1 MALATPLEPKGRL
14 APIGMFPPAR
24 GSERYSDMSG
34 AELSLPT
41 DPLPEIAPVA
51 PDWTGYLTTRTGFE
65 FFTQPAVAADQ
76 TELAHFFEKVTP
88 EDLRFRFLS
97 SSPRVGPDELEAL
110 ASYDHRTTE
119 NFLAYDRDRTTIFAS
134 AMLAADATLES
145 AEVAMVILPEYKNR
159 GASWTMLELVTRVAQ
174 ARGIK
179 TLESL
184 ERRDHHAAIE
194 LEREMGFEAVECP
207 GDAALVIV
215 RAQLGK
221 GLPKAA

>member
-1 MALATPLEPKGRL
+1 
-14 APIGMFPPAR
+14 
-24 GSERYSDMSG
+24 MSG
-34 AELSLPT
+34 AEFSLPT

-51 PDWTGYLTTRTGFE
+51 PDWAGYLTTRTGFQ

-76 TELAHFFEKVTP
+76 AELARFFEKVTP

-97 SSPRVGPDELEAL
+97 SIPRIGAEQIEPMVN
-110 ASYDHRTTE
+110 YDHRTTE

-134 AMLAADATLES
+134 AMLAADPKLER

-159 GASWTMLELVTRVAQ
+159 GASWTMLELVRRVAQ

-184 ERRDHHAAIE
+184 ERRDHLAAIE

-215 RAQLGK
+215 RAQLGA
-221 GLPKAA
+221 GVPGTA